1 MNEEGFTVYETRLLN
16 LLAVGLAM
24 SICSGSGGEA
34 AEEKVLFTDR
44 FESKLADGWSW
55 IREDKEAWRVDKD
68 ALEIRSL
75 PGVIAQ
81 AKNVLVREAPA
92 ADGRQVAAE
101 VTISNTCTEQYEQ
114 VGLSWYYDDQHLVKL
129 VKEKVDGEMWLVMG
143 RGHPTQGK
151 LVAKVPLKD
160 EKLTL
165 RLTVDGQNITSFARA
180 NEKAEWQKLG
190 TCELPVEG
198 KARIA
203 LQTHHGPAN
212 AEHWARFEQFRLLEI
227 KP

>member
-1 MNEEGFTVYETRLLN
+1 MNEEGFIVYATKLLN
-16 LLAVGLAM
+16 PVAVVLAMVVCSGAVGR
-24 SICSGSGGEA
+24 A

-44 FESKLADGWSW
+44 FEGKLAEGWSW
-55 IREDKEAWRVDKD
+55 IREDKEAWRVAKD
-68 ALEIRSL
+68 ALKIRSL

-101 VTISNTCTEQYEQ
+101 VTISNTCKEQYEQ

-151 LVAKVPLKD
+151 LVAKEPLKE

-165 RLTVDGQNITSFARA
+165 RLTVDGNNITGFTRA
-180 NEKAEWQKLG
+180 DEKAEWRKIG
-190 TCELPVEG
+190 TCELPGEG

-212 AEHWARFEQFRLLEI
+212 AEHWARFEQFRVLEI
-227 KP
+227 KK